1 MKDEKRLSRI
11 ATVSSSVFLHP
22 SSFILH
28 PSSLS
33 LGCVAVPRLIVIKG
47 TDEGRQFTLDRDV
60 LSVGR
65 DSSSRIRLT
74 DTEVSRRHAEFV
86 RTPEG
91 YRVRDVGSANG
102 TFVNN
107 QSVHD
112 VLLQPGDQIQ
122 IGQSILA
129 FTADRGENLAPSDLA
144 DRISWI
150 TRQDVEQSSAIV
162 KSIGEMEGS
171 RILAHPEQVEGPWLK
186 GALANLGVLYETTWT
201 ISHTLDLNQ
210 LQERIMDLIFRS
222 IEADRGCIMLRS
234 SILDP
239 AAGPPNRLDPGVLTS
254 ADLEAHAV
262 RWRTHRPDPKEKI
275 PVSRTIIDHVLRER
289 QGILVSD
296 AARDE
301 RFQSVQSIVRSG
313 IREVICVPM
322 KGRHE
327 TLGVLYLDTTTPAS
341 RLLAGAQTSKFTGDH
356 LLLASAIAHLA
367 ALAVEETRYHQAM
380 VNAERL
386 AAIGQTIAALSHHI
400 KNILQG
406 LRMGSDILEKGI
418 QEGDPTF
425 LQHGWRLVQKNQGKI
440 YDLVMDMLSYS
451 KEREPNIEPCN
462 VNVIAGDVVE
472 LMEHRATEQ
481 KVQLSTRLD
490 ESLPL
495 VPADPEGIH
504 RALLNIVSNAL
515 DAVEGSDNAKVLVAT
530 NRETGE
536 NGEWI
541 KLHVRDNGPGIPP
554 EKQKEIFRPFVSTK
568 GARGTGLGLA
578 VSRKILR
585 EHGGDIVVASNV
597 GQGSLFTLRLPLK
610 SPLAQEAQITRH
622 EIPVAPPEPD

>member
-1 MKDEKRLSRI
+1 
-11 ATVSSSVFLHP
+11 
-22 SSFILH
+22 
-28 PSSLS
+28 
-33 LGCVAVPRLIVIKG
+33 LIVIKG
-47 TDEGRQFTLDRDV
+47 TDEGRQFVLDREV

-65 DSSSRIRLT
+65 DSTSRIRLT

-86 RTPEG
+86 RTAEG

-107 QSVHD
+107 QSVND
-112 VLLQPGDQIQ
+112 VLLTPGDQIQ

-129 FTADRGENLAPSDLA
+129 FTADRGENVPANDLA

-162 KSIGEMEGS
+162 KAVGETEGS

-186 GALANLGVLYETTWT
+186 SALANLGVLYEATWT

-222 IEADRGCIMLRS
+222 IEADRGCIMLRTS
-234 SILDP
+234 V
-239 AAGPPNRLDPGVLTS
+239 LDPGGGQANPAEPTTLTS

-262 RWRTHRPDPKEKI
+262 RWRTRRPDPQEKI
-275 PVSRTIIDHVLRER
+275 PVSRTITDYVLRER
-289 QGILVSD
+289 KGILVSD

-301 RFQSVQSIVRSG
+301 RFQAVQSIVRSG

-327 TLGVLYLDTTTPAS
+327 TLGVLYLDTTTPAP
-341 RLLAGAQTSKFTGDH
+341 RLVAGLQTSKFTGDH
-356 LLLASAIAHLA
+356 LSLASAIGHLA

-406 LRMGSDILEKGI
+406 LRSGSEIVEMGIN
-418 QEGDPTF
+418 EGNEQC
-425 LQHGWRLVQKNQGKI
+425 LRAGWLLVQKNQGKI
-440 YDLVMDMLSYS
+440 YDLVTDMLSYS
-451 KEREPNIEPCN
+451 KEREPSIEPCN
-462 VNVIAGDVVE
+462 ANAIARDVVE
-472 LMEHRATEQ
+472 LMQPRATALG
-481 KVQLSTRLD
+481 VQLSSRL
-490 ESLPL
+490 EASLPL

-504 RALLNIVSNAL
+504 RALLNIVTNAL
-515 DAVEGSDNAKVLVAT
+515 DAVEESKDPRVLVAT
-530 NRETGE
+530 TRKAGE
-536 NGEWI
+536 NGDWLE
-541 KLHVRDNGPGIPP
+541 LHVKDNGPGIPP
-554 EKQKEIFRPFVSTK
+554 EKQKEIFRPFVSSK

-585 EHGGDIVVASNV
+585 EHGGDIVVQSIP
-597 GQGSLFTLRLPLK
+597 GHGSVFTLRLPLK
-610 SPLAQEAQITRH
+610 SPLAQDAQITRH
-622 EIPVAPPEPD
+622 EIPVVPPPSED